1 MAVKQGGRRAAQRPR
16 RSGKSVSVRVRIL
29 LAILAVSAVGL
40 AGTGAASYLVQRE
53 RALASVDSQLSGVAS
68 ALKEVAAREIANTP
82 GVTVSGVLRAAME
95 QLVPPANQAVLGL
108 VDFAPAFAPSSERAF
123 GIQKDGALLKR
134 IVVEA
139 SATNVVLGT
148 AKGSA
153 GTLRYVVV
161 PVNVA
166 GDAQLGLYVA
176 AVNLDAVLADVAQSL
191 YGFAAVALVALALI
205 GLVAWFV
212 AGRLLRPVRLLRE
225 AAAANSLADLSARIP
240 VTGNDDLSE
249 LTVTING
256 MFDRLEDSYS
266 TQRRLIDDVR
276 HELKTPLTIIRGNLE
291 LLDSENRAD
300 VDAARAVALDELERL
315 SALVSELS
323 LLAESR
329 TPNFVEPYPVDVG
342 ELTSS
347 VATKV
352 QALDRS
358 RAWPVMVGA
367 QGTWLLD
374 GARLTQAWLQLAEN
388 AVKYSTKNAPI
399 SMGSDIGVNGG
410 IDWLYLWVRD
420 AGPGIPAHA
429 HARIFE
435 RFGRLES
442 SRGAEGS
449 GLGLS
454 IALAIAEAH
463 GGTVA
468 LASDL
473 GRGSVFTIQV
483 PLGKPVTTDGGDRGM
498 S

>member
-1 MAVKQGGRRAAQRPR
+1 
-16 RSGKSVSVRVRIL
+16 
-29 LAILAVSAVGL
+29 
-40 AGTGAASYLVQRE
+40 
-53 RALASVDSQLSGVAS
+53 
-68 ALKEVAAREIANTP
+68 
-82 GVTVSGVLRAAME
+82 
-95 QLVPPANQAVLGL
+95 
-108 VDFAPAFAPSSERAF
+108 
-123 GIQKDGALLKR
+123 
-134 IVVEA
+134 
-139 SATNVVLGT
+139 
-148 AKGSA
+148 
-153 GTLRYVVV
+153 
-161 PVNVA
+161 
-166 GDAQLGLYVA
+166 
-176 AVNLDAVLADVAQSL
+176 
-191 YGFAAVALVALALI
+191 
-205 GLVAWFV
+205 
-212 AGRLLRPVRLLRE
+212 
-225 AAAANSLADLSARIP
+225 
-240 VTGNDDLSE
+240 
-249 LTVTING
+249 
-256 MFDRLEDSYS
+256 MFDRLEDSYAA
-266 TQRRLIDDVR
+266 QRRLIDDVR

-291 LLDSENRAD
+291 LLDSEHRAD
-300 VDAARAVALDELERL
+300 VDAARDVALDELKRL

-329 TPNFVEPYPVDVG
+329 TPHFVEPYPVDVG

-388 AVKYSTKNAPI
+388 AVKYSTKDAPI
-399 SMGSDIGVNGG
+399 SIGSDIGVNGG

-420 AGPGIPAHA
+420 AGPGIPQHA

-442 SRGAEGS
+442 NRGAEGS

-468 LASDL
+468 LASDV
-473 GRGSVFTIQV
+473 GRGSVFTITV
-483 PLGKPVTTDGGDRGM
+483 PLVKANTVHGGDRGL